1 MPQADP
7 TEPTSSRRKGEG
19 AKTNISQRAE
29 SFMKNDVRGEIRT
42 SDVDCA
48 KKPRRARW

>member
-1 MPQADP
+1 MPPADP
-7 TEPTSSRRKGEG
+7 TEPTSSRRKRKEP
-19 AKTNISQRAE
+19 NEISQRAE
-29 SFMKNDVRGEIRT
+29 SFMKNDVRGETRT